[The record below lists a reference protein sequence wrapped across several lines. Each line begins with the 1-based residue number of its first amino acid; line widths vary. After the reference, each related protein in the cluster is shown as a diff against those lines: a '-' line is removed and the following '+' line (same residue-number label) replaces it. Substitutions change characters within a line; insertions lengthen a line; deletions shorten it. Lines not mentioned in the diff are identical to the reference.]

1 MYQHSNAKKRRRVN
15 LPEAG
20 PYVLRNVLKD
30 IPLTT
35 EDGSEDAQISCIE
48 FWSTLI
54 RPDSK
59 LEN

>member
-1 MYQHSNAKKRRRVN
+1 MYQHSNARKRRRMK

-54 RPDSK
+54 LADTK
-59 LEN
+59 FEN